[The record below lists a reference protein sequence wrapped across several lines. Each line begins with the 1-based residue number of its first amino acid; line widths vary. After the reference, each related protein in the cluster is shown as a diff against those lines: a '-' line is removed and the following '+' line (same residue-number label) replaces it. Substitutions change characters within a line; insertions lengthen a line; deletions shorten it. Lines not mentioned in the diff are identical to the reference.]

1 MRICTIL
8 CVTSALFV
16 GLIFDPVIAKPTE
29 PAAKIT
35 MPEKVAEKGPE
46 GSATFSFAGTF
57 VDAAARQP
65 C

>member
-8 CVTSALFV
+8 CAASALFV
-16 GLIFDPVIAKPTE
+16 ALIFDAVIAKPTE
-29 PAAKIT
+29 PAAKIA
-35 MPEKVAEKGPE
+35 MPVKVAEKGSE